1 MLSEEK
7 HLRMHGKCI
16 LILAALIFFSC
27 SNGTKKNSAFHLNP
41 PEKNLYASY
50 FHIYKQ
56 DNFSVLVT
64 YLNVAK
70 TDSAV
75 YVLYIKEKPELDF
88 PALYVKTPSQKV
100 ACLSSVF
107 VGFLSKLNVLNSV
120 IAVDNG
126 DFISNA
132 GIQQRI
138 EGNEIKQ
145 LSKNGE
151 LNLEETLMSEVHI
164 IFTNPSGNSKK
175 DFDKR
180 LIDIGI
186 IPIVCADY
194 YENHPLGRAEWL
206 KALAL
211 FFGKES
217 VADSVFTSVKEN
229 YLTLKSSADTCQYK
243 PSVFTEI
250 KTNDTWFVS
259 GGKSSLAQLLNDA
272 GADYLWKDNNKIE
285 TTSLNMEQVIQKCL
299 AADYWINLHLC
310 NTAEDLLKLDKRYAE
325 FNAFKNK
332 NLYNNNAVLNKTG
345 GNAYWENGLCSPD
358 EILRD
363 LVKIFHPGLQPGYN
377 LKYYKQ
383 LK

>member
-1 MLSEEK
+1 
-7 HLRMHGKCI
+7 
-16 LILAALIFFSC
+16 
-27 SNGTKKNSAFHLNP
+27 
-41 PEKNLYASY
+41 
-50 FHIYKQ
+50 
-56 DNFSVLVT
+56 
-64 YLNVAK
+64 
-70 TDSAV
+70 
-75 YVLYIKEKPELDF
+75 
-88 PALYVKTPSQKV
+88 
-100 ACLSSVF
+100 VF

-126 DFISNA
+126 DFISNS

-194 YENHPLGRAEWL
+194 YEHHPLGRAEWL

-211 FFGKES
+211 FFGKERL
-217 VADSVFTSVKEN
+217 ADSVFTSVKEN
-229 YLTLKSSADTCQYK
+229 YLSLKSSADTCKYK
-243 PSVFTEI
+243 PTVLTEI

-272 GADYLWKDNNKIE
+272 GAEYVWKDNDKTE

-299 AADYWINLHLC
+299 NADYWINLHLC
-310 NTAEDLLKLDKRYAE
+310 NTADDLLKLDKRYAE
-325 FNAFKNK
+325 FNAFKRK
-332 NLYNNNAVLNKTG
+332 NLYNNNALINKTG
-345 GNAYWENGLCSPD
+345 GNNYWENGLCSPD

-363 LVKIFHPGLQPGYN
+363 LVKIFHPALQPDHK

-383 LK
+383 LN